1 MHTEIGGDLLQRH
14 TIRTTASDPHDV
26 LFPLH
31 DLAANKPI
39 KGFPRH
45 ERDIRIMAS
54 GEVVNVL
61 KALDVEVSGA
71 AAERKSRLRMVLGM
85 ERQGLNQQGDG
96 KEGKDGVKK
105 V

>member
-1 MHTEIGGDLLQRH
+1 
-14 TIRTTASDPHDV
+14 
-26 LFPLH
+26 
-31 DLAANKPI
+31 
-39 KGFPRH
+39 
-45 ERDIRIMAS
+45 MAP

-85 ERQGLNQQGDG
+85 ERQGLSPQGDG